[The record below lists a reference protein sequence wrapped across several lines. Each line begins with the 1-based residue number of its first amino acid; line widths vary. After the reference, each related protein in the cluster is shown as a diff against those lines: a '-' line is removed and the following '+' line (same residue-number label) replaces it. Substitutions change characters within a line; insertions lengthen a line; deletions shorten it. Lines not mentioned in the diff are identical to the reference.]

1 MRENVKIDEEKER
14 RETHFGIS
22 LVKEIV
28 NIYIKHTCQHFLY
41 C

>member
-1 MRENVKIDEEKER
+1 MKENIKIDEEKER

-22 LVKEIV
+22 LIKEIG
-28 NIYIKHTCQHFLY
+28 IIDIKHTRQHVLY